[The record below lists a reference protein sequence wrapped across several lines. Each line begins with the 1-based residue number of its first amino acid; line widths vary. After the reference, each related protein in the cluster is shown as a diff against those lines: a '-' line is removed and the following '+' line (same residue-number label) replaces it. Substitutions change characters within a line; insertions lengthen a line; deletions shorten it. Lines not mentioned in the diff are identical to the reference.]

1 MIITQGRALSLRAFF
16 IWVLQSV
23 WQAGVIMLAAIY
35 LFEESFLNI
44 VSITF
49 TTLIFTELLNV
60 AFEIHTWHY
69 LMVLSEVVT
78 VIIYILS
85 MVILQSYFG
94 TLFLFS
100 NNNKFNQNEIPF
112 FEFFVLFTTL
122 ICVLILCVYQISH
135 SLQHGHSFGKWL
147 SSHFWAVCQSISP
160 SS

>member
-1 MIITQGRALSLRAFF
+1 MQGRALSLRTFF

-69 LMVLSEVVT
+69 LMVVSEIVT
-78 VIIYILS
+78 LAIYVLS

-94 TLFLFS
+94 ILTDFVFLR
-100 NNNKFNQNEIPF
+100 
-112 FEFFVLFTTL
+112 
-122 ICVLILCVYQISH
+122 
-135 SLQHGHSFGKWL
+135 
-147 SSHFWAVCQSISP
+147 
-160 SS
+160 